1 MQTVMQFAGGL
12 LCVLV
17 IVQLFA
23 YLWTFFKQIPQSRV
37 QHALSQKLL
46 GEQIAAANAL
56 RIQREQA
63 QHSWNGI
70 RKFEVQKKE
79 YEADDQCSFYLVP
92 HDGKP
97 LPLFQ
102 PGQYLTFRLNVP
114 DRDKPVIR
122 CYSLSDSPS
131 DKYYR
136 VTIKRVPPPRDKD
149 VPPGVGSNFF
159 HDHINEGDIID
170 VQAPRGDFFIKP
182 EERTPAVLIGGG
194 IGVTPMMSMAARIC
208 EVNPSREV
216 WLFYGLRSSADHAF
230 KARFEELGEQNENLR
245 LCICY
250 SRPKDS
256 DVEGKDYQYAERVTV
271 DLFKK
276 ALPSNNYE
284 FYICGPPPMMATLPQ
299 ALEDWGVPSSRVFME
314 AFGPA
319 SAPKKKK
326 PAPAADEAAK
336 SGPAV
341 KVKFSRADK
350 EVDWS
355 DNCDNLLELA
365 EEQGVQI
372 DSGCRAGNCGT
383 CEVALVEGK
392 VSCVQAG
399 AEIADGSCL
408 ACISVPDGNVVLDA

>member
-1 MQTVMQFAGGL
+1 MQMTILIVGGL

-17 IVQLFA
+17 ILQLFA
-23 YLWTFFKQIPQSRV
+23 GIWTLLNQIPQSRV
-37 QHALSQKLL
+37 QMGLSQKLL
-46 GEQIAAANAL
+46 GEQIAAATAL

-70 RKFEVQKKE
+70 RKFEVQKKHL
-79 YEADDQCSFYLVP
+79 EADDQCSFYLIP

-97 LPLFQ
+97 LPLFK
-102 PGQYLTFRLNVP
+102 PGQYLTFKLNVP
-114 DRDKPVIR
+114 GRDKPIIR

-136 VTIKRVPPPRDKD
+136 VTIKRVPAPRDKD

-159 HDHINEGDIID
+159 HDHIGEGDIVD

-182 EERTPAVLIGGG
+182 EEGTPAVLIGGG
-194 IGVTPMMSMAARIC
+194 IGITPMMSMVARIC
-208 EVNPSREV
+208 EVNPNREV
-216 WLFYGLRSSADHAF
+216 WLFYGLRSSSDHAF
-230 KARFEELGEQNENLR
+230 KASFEELAEQNDNLR

-250 SRPKDS
+250 SQPNEG
-256 DVEGKDYQYAERVTV
+256 DVEGKDYQFAERVTV

-276 ALPSNNYE
+276 TLPSSNYE

-299 ALEDWGVPSSRVFME
+299 ALEDWGVPPSRIFME

-326 PAPAADEAAK
+326 PARTEDATAT
-336 SGPAV
+336 GPATR
-341 KVKFSRADK
+341 VKFNRAGN
-350 EVDWS
+350 EVDWT

-365 EEQGVQI
+365 EEHGLQI

-383 CEVALVEGK
+383 CEVALLEGK
-392 VSCVQAG
+392 ISCIQAG

-408 ACISVPDGNVVLDA
+408 ACISLPDGNVVLDV

>member
-1 MQTVMQFAGGL
+1 MQTIMQFAGAI

-17 IVQLFA
+17 ILHLLA
-23 YLWTFFKQIPQSRV
+23 SLWSFLKQIPQTRM
-37 QHALSQKLL
+37 QNALSRQLL

-63 QHSWNGI
+63 QHSWNGT
-70 RKFEVQKKE
+70 RKFEVQKKQ

-102 PGQYLTFRLNVP
+102 PGQYLTFKLNVA

-122 CYSLSDSPS
+122 CYSLSDGPS
-131 DKYYR
+131 EKYYR
-136 VTIKRVPPPRDKD
+136 VTIKRVPAPRDKD

-159 HDHINEGDIID
+159 HDHVHEGDILD
-170 VQAPRGDFFIKP
+170 VQAPRGDFFLKP
-182 EERTPAVLIGGG
+182 EERTPVVLIGGG
-194 IGVTPMMSMAARIC
+194 IGVTPMMSMVARIS
-208 EVNPSREV
+208 EVNPNREV
-216 WLFYGLRSSADHAF
+216 WFFYGLRSSSDHAF
-230 KARFEELGEQNENLR
+230 KARLEELAEQNDNLR
-245 LCICY
+245 LCVCY
-250 SRPKDS
+250 SRPGEKDI
-256 DVEGKDYQYAERVTV
+256 EGKDYQFAERVTV
-271 DLFKK
+271 DLFKRV
-276 ALPSNNYE
+276 LPSNNYE

-299 ALEDWGVPSSRVFME
+299 ALEEWGVPSSRIFME

-326 PAPAADEAAK
+326 PAASTEESAN
-336 SGPAV
+336 SGPAL
-341 KVKFSRADK
+341 KVKFSRTGK
-350 EVDWS
+350 EVAWS
-355 DNCDNLLELA
+355 DNWDSLLELA

-383 CEVALVEGK
+383 CEVALLEGK

-408 ACISVPDGNVVLDA
+408 ACISVPDGPVVLDA